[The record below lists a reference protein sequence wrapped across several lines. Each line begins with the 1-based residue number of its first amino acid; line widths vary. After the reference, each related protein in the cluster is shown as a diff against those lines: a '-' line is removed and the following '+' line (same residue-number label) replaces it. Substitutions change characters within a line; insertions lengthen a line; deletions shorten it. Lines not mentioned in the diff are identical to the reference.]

1 MWIVAKFK
9 KESFIFFQNEMKKK
23 IGNECKFFRPKIT
36 LQSYKKNR
44 LINNTVD
51 LLDDYAFCYHEKFN
65 DKKII
70 NGHLKFIKGLKYV
83 LENFKNSQEEIKN
96 FINYCKEMQDEN
108 GAISKNFFKRNLD
121 LKKSYKFLS
130 GPFLNKI
137 FKILSIKKNNLR
149 IEIEGLNTL
158 IKKEKYLF
166 NSI

>member
-1 MWIVAKFK
+1 
-9 KESFIFFQNEMKKK
+9 
-23 IGNECKFFRPKIT
+23 
-36 LQSYKKNR
+36 
-44 LINNTVD
+44 
-51 LLDDYAFCYHEKFN
+51 
-65 DKKII
+65 
-70 NGHLKFIKGLKYV
+70 
-83 LENFKNSQEEIKN
+83 
-96 FINYCKEMQDEN
+96 MQDEN
-108 GAISKNFFKRNLD
+108 GAISKNFFNKKLD